1 MAKSDLQFAGE
12 FLLEECILL
21 TVNGTEVDISALV
34 DTINIYEDIFSMT
47 VSGDV
52 IIKDTNNLVLNA
64 PIIGEEKLKLKIQT
78 PQTSP
83 KTHNETD
90 TSIVDYIVTPLQVY
104 KINKVMGSGE
114 NALIYSLQ
122 FTTQEAFRNQ
132 ISRVSQSYKGDPAD
146 IVEKIVRD
154 KNYLDSTRKLFVE
167 PTANMVKMIVPNKK
181 PFVAIQHLCEIS
193 NSKQH
198 KEAPSYL
205 FYETTKGF
213 HFRSVDGLCSQD
225 PTMIYKEH
233 IPNSTDEKGVINA
246 KINLENIE
254 EVSVKA
260 AKDTIYNMS
269 EGFYSSKLRVHD
281 LYNKSL
287 KDYDYHYLDDFSKD
301 THTDG
306 TSPVIS
312 KSPDARTQKTLADY
326 PDTKLFVSTTSSTK
340 HFSEGKEYPYQSD
353 NLDKTLQRRKS
364 RLKQL
369 DRGIKVQVQ
378 VPGQTFIQAGDVVE
392 LNIGATSA
400 STGDDLDKTLSGK
413 HLVTTLRHQFS
424 RGEETK
430 HTIYLETVKDSLE
443 DEYPSTGPQYSNTG
457 SAERIDV

>member
-1 MAKSDLQFAGE
+1 
-12 FLLEECILL
+12 
-21 TVNGTEVDISALV
+21 
-34 DTINIYEDIFSMT
+34 
-47 VSGDV
+47 
-52 IIKDTNNLVLNA
+52 
-64 PIIGEEKLKLKIQT
+64 
-78 PQTSP
+78 
-83 KTHNETD
+83 
-90 TSIVDYIVTPLQVY
+90 
-104 KINKVMGSGE
+104 
-114 NALIYSLQ
+114 
-122 FTTQEAFRNQ
+122 
-132 ISRVSQSYKGDPAD
+132 
-146 IVEKIVRD
+146 
-154 KNYLDSTRKLFVE
+154 
-167 PTANMVKMIVPNKK
+167 
-181 PFVAIQHLCEIS
+181 
-193 NSKQH
+193 
-198 KEAPSYL
+198 
-205 FYETTKGF
+205 
-213 HFRSVDGLCSQD
+213 
-225 PTMIYKEH
+225 MIYKEH

-306 TSPVIS
+306 PSPVIS